1 MKNLIPKPFGKKR
14 MAMAICSAILVSTA
28 LGILIY
34 QGTKD
39 TVTIMLDGKK
49 EVVRTHAATVNDMLE
64 DLEIKVQAADYVH
77 PSRATKVDD
86 DLEVVWK
93 PAQKIVMVQDG
104 KKKEV
109 WSTAD
114 TVDEL
119 LKDQNLS
126 VKEQDKITPSKSTKL
141 KANMEVAI
149 DKAFSLKLVVGGDE
163 KQVWSTSTTV
173 ADFLKQQ
180 GVKLNDLDR
189 VEPELTE
196 KVKAENT
203 VNVVRIEKVTDV
215 VEEPVDFAVITKKDD
230 SLSKGKEKIVKEGKD
245 GLISKKY
252 EVVKENGKEVKR
264 ELLSEKVVNKKQDK
278 VVTVGTRTTVAQ
290 ASRGVTNVS
299 SSSGKEIYVSST
311 AYTASCKGCSGVT
324 STGVDLKSNP
334 GAKIIAVDP
343 SVIPMGSKVY
353 VEGYGYAVAADKGGA
368 IKGNRIDVFFSSK
381 NDAYR
386 WGVKRVKIRVLD

>member
-1 MKNLIPKPFGKKR
+1 
-14 MAMAICSAILVSTA
+14 MAIAICSAILVSTA

-64 DLEIKVQAADYVH
+64 DLEITVQAADYVH

-86 DLEVVWK
+86 DLEVVWE

-104 KKKEV
+104 KTEEV

-119 LKDQNLS
+119 LKDQDLS
-126 VKEQDKITPSKSTKL
+126 VKEQDKITPSKNTKL

-196 KVKAENT
+196 KVEAENT

-353 VEGYGYAVAADKGGA
+353 VDGYGYAVAADKGGA

-386 WGVKRVKIRVLD
+386 WGVKRVKVRVLD

>member
-1 MKNLIPKPFGKKR
+1 
-14 MAMAICSAILVSTA
+14 MAIAICSAILVSTA
-28 LGILIY
+28 LGILIH
-34 QGTKD
+34 QGTKN

-49 EVVRTHAATVNDMLE
+49 EVVRTHAATVNDMLK
-64 DLEIKVQAADYVH
+64 DLEISVQAADYVH
-77 PSRATKVDD
+77 PSGDSKVEDN
-86 DLEVVWK
+86 LEVVWK
-93 PAQKIVMVQDG
+93 PAQKITLVQDEETE
-104 KKKEV
+104 EV

-114 TVDEL
+114 TVEEFL
-119 LKDQNLS
+119 
-126 VKEQDKITPSKSTKL
+126 KEQDLEVNEKDKITPSKNTKME
-141 KANMEVAI
+141 ANMEVAI
-149 DKAFSLKLVVGGDE
+149 DKAFSLKLVVGGNE

-189 VEPELTE
+189 VEPGLVE
-196 KVKAENT
+196 KVEAKNT
-203 VNVVRIEKVTDV
+203 VNVIRIEKVTDV

-230 SLSKGKEKIVKEGKD
+230 SLSKGKENIVKEGKD

-252 EVVKENGKEVKR
+252 EVIKENGKEVKR
-264 ELLSEKVVNKKQDK
+264 KLLSEKVVNKKQDK
-278 VVTVGTRTTVAQ
+278 VITVGTKTTVAQ
-290 ASRGVTNVS
+290 ASRGASNVNS
-299 SSSGKEIYVSST
+299 TSGKEIYVSST

-386 WGVKRVKIRVLD
+386 WGVKKVKIRVLN

>member
-1 MKNLIPKPFGKKR
+1 
-14 MAMAICSAILVSTA
+14 MAIAICSAILVSTA

-64 DLEIKVQAADYVH
+64 DLEITVKAADYVH
-77 PSRATKVDD
+77 PSGATEVDD

-104 KKKEV
+104 KTKDV

-126 VKEQDKITPSKSTKL
+126 VKEQDKITPSKNTKL

-189 VEPELTE
+189 VEPGLTE
-196 KVKAENT
+196 KVEAENT

-245 GLISKKY
+245 GLISKEY
-252 EVVKENGKEVKR
+252 EVIKENGKEVKR

-343 SVIPMGSKVY
+343 NVIPMGSKVY
-353 VEGYGYAVAADKGGA
+353 VDGYGYAVAADKGGA

-386 WGVKRVKIRVLD
+386 WGVKRVKVRVLD

>member
-1 MKNLIPKPFGKKR
+1 MKNLIPKLGKKR
-14 MAMAICSAILVSTA
+14 MAIAICSAILVSTA
-28 LGILIY
+28 LGILIH
-34 QGTKD
+34 QGTKH

-49 EVVRTHAATVNDMLE
+49 EVVRTHAATVNDMLK
-64 DLEIKVQAADYVH
+64 DLEITVQAADYVH
-77 PSRATKVDD
+77 PSGDSKVEDN
-86 DLEVVWK
+86 LEVVWK
-93 PAQKIVMVQDG
+93 PAQKITLVQDEETE
-104 KKKEV
+104 EV

-114 TVDEL
+114 TVEEFL
-119 LKDQNLS
+119 
-126 VKEQDKITPSKSTKL
+126 KEQDLEVNEKDKITPSKNTKME
-141 KANMEVAI
+141 ANMEVAI
-149 DKAFSLKLVVGGDE
+149 DKAFSLKLVVGGNE

-189 VEPELTE
+189 VEPGLVE
-196 KVKAENT
+196 KVEAKNT
-203 VNVVRIEKVTDV
+203 VNVIRIEKVTDV

-230 SLSKGKEKIVKEGKD
+230 SLSKGKENIVKEGKD

-252 EVVKENGKEVKR
+252 EVIKENGKEVKR
-264 ELLSEKVVNKKQDK
+264 KLLSEKVVNKKQDK
-278 VVTVGTRTTVAQ
+278 VITVGTKTTVAQ
-290 ASRGVTNVS
+290 ASRGVSNVNS
-299 SSSGKEIYVSST
+299 TSGKEIYVSST

-334 GAKIIAVDP
+334 DAKIIAVDP

-386 WGVKRVKIRVLD
+386 WGVKKVKIRVLD

>member
-1 MKNLIPKPFGKKR
+1 
-14 MAMAICSAILVSTA
+14 MAIAICSAILVSTA

-49 EVVRTHAATVNDMLE
+49 EVVRTHAATVNDMLK
-64 DLEIKVQAADYVH
+64 DLEITVKAADYVH

-93 PAQKIVMVQDG
+93 PAQKIVMAQDG
-104 KKKEV
+104 KTKDV

-126 VKEQDKITPSKSTKL
+126 VKEQDKITPSKNTKL

-163 KQVWSTSTTV
+163 KKVWSTSTTV

-196 KVKAENT
+196 KVEAENT

-245 GLISKKY
+245 GLISKEY
-252 EVVKENGKEVKR
+252 EVIKENDKEVKR

-278 VVTVGTRTTVAQ
+278 VVTVGTRTMVAQ

-343 SVIPMGSKVY
+343 NVIPLGSKVY
-353 VEGYGYAVAADKGGA
+353 VDGYGYAVAADKGGA

>member
-1 MKNLIPKPFGKKR
+1 

-64 DLEIKVQAADYVH
+64 DLEITVQAADYVH

-104 KKKEV
+104 ETEEV
-109 WSTAD
+109 WSTAE

-119 LKDQNLS
+119 LKDQDLS
-126 VKEQDKITPSKSTKL
+126 VKEQDKITPSKNTKL

-149 DKAFSLKLVVGGDE
+149 DKAFALKLVVGGDE

-189 VEPELTE
+189 VEPKLTE
-196 KVKAENT
+196 KVEAENT

-278 VVTVGTRTTVAQ
+278 VVTVGTRATVAQ

-343 SVIPMGSKVY
+343 SVIPLGSKVY

-386 WGVKRVKIRVLD
+386 WGVKRVKVRVLD

>member
-1 MKNLIPKPFGKKR
+1 MKNLIPKLGKKR
-14 MAMAICSAILVSTA
+14 MVIAICSAILVSTA
-28 LGILIY
+28 LGILIH
-34 QGTKD
+34 QGTKH

-49 EVVRTHAATVNDMLE
+49 EVVRTHAATVNDMLK
-64 DLEIKVQAADYVH
+64 DLEITVQAADYVH
-77 PSRATKVDD
+77 PSGDSKVEDN
-86 DLEVVWK
+86 LEVVWK
-93 PAQKIVMVQDG
+93 PAQKITLVQDEETE
-104 KKKEV
+104 EV

-114 TVDEL
+114 TVEEFL
-119 LKDQNLS
+119 
-126 VKEQDKITPSKSTKL
+126 KEQDLEVNEKDKITPSKNTKME
-141 KANMEVAI
+141 ANMEVAI
-149 DKAFSLKLVVGGDE
+149 DKAFSLKLVVGGNE

-189 VEPELTE
+189 VEPGLVE
-196 KVKAENT
+196 KVEAKNT
-203 VNVVRIEKVTDV
+203 VNVIRIEKVTDV

-230 SLSKGKEKIVKEGKD
+230 SLLKGKENIVKEGKD

-252 EVVKENGKEVKR
+252 EVIKENGKEVKR
-264 ELLSEKVVNKKQDK
+264 KLLSEKVVNKKQDK
-278 VVTVGTRTTVAQ
+278 VITVGTKTTVAQ
-290 ASRGVTNVS
+290 ASRGASNVNS
-299 SSSGKEIYVSST
+299 TSGKEIYVSST

-334 GAKIIAVDP
+334 DAKIIAVDP

-386 WGVKRVKIRVLD
+386 WGVKKVKIRVLN

>member
-1 MKNLIPKPFGKKR
+1 
-14 MAMAICSAILVSTA
+14 MAIAICSAILVSTA

-39 TVTIMLDGKK
+39 TVTITLDGKK

-64 DLEIKVQAADYVH
+64 DLEITVQAADYVN

-93 PAQKIVMVQDG
+93 PAQKIVMIQDG
-104 KKKEV
+104 KRKEV

-114 TVDEL
+114 TVNEL
-119 LKDQNLS
+119 LKDQDLS

-149 DKAFSLKLVVGGDE
+149 DKAFSLKLVVGGNE

-189 VEPELTE
+189 VEPKLTQ
-196 KVKAENT
+196 KVEAENT

-245 GLISKKY
+245 GLVSKKY
-252 EVVKENGKEVKR
+252 EVIKENGKEVNR
-264 ELLSEKVVNKKQDK
+264 ELLSERVVNKKQDK

-343 SVIPMGSKVY
+343 NVIPMGSKVY

>member
-1 MKNLIPKPFGKKR
+1 
-14 MAMAICSAILVSTA
+14 MAIAICSAILVSTA

-64 DLEIKVQAADYVH
+64 DLEITVQAADYVH

-104 KKKEV
+104 KTEEV
-109 WSTAD
+109 WSTAE

-119 LKDQNLS
+119 LKDQDLS
-126 VKEQDKITPSKSTKL
+126 VKEQDKITPSKNTKL

-196 KVKAENT
+196 KVEAENT

-386 WGVKRVKIRVLD
+386 WGVKRVKVRVLD

>member
-1 MKNLIPKPFGKKR
+1 MVI
-14 MAMAICSAILVSTA
+14 AICSAILVSTA
-28 LGILIY
+28 LGILIH
-34 QGTKD
+34 QGTKH

-49 EVVRTHAATVNDMLE
+49 EVVRTHAATVNDMLK
-64 DLEIKVQAADYVH
+64 DLEITVQAADYVH
-77 PSRATKVDD
+77 PSGDSKVEDN
-86 DLEVVWK
+86 LEVVWK
-93 PAQKIVMVQDG
+93 PAQKITLVQDEETE
-104 KKKEV
+104 EV

-114 TVDEL
+114 TVEEFL
-119 LKDQNLS
+119 
-126 VKEQDKITPSKSTKL
+126 KEQDLEVNEKDKITPSKNTKME
-141 KANMEVAI
+141 ANMEVAI
-149 DKAFSLKLVVGGDE
+149 DKAFSLKLVVGGNE

-189 VEPELTE
+189 VEPGLVE
-196 KVKAENT
+196 KVEAKNT
-203 VNVVRIEKVTDV
+203 VNVIRIEKVTDV

-230 SLSKGKEKIVKEGKD
+230 SLSKGKENIVKEGKD
-245 GLISKKY
+245 GLISKEY
-252 EVVKENGKEVKR
+252 EVIKENGKEVKR
-264 ELLSEKVVNKKQDK
+264 KLLSEKVVNKKQDK
-278 VVTVGTRTTVAQ
+278 VITVGTKTTVAQ
-290 ASRGVTNVS
+290 ASRGASNVNS
-299 SSSGKEIYVSST
+299 TSGKEIYVSST

-334 GAKIIAVDP
+334 DAKIIAVDP

-386 WGVKRVKIRVLD
+386 WGVKKVKIRVLN

>member
-1 MKNLIPKPFGKKR
+1 MKNLIPKLGKKR
-14 MAMAICSAILVSTA
+14 MVIAICSAILVSTA
-28 LGILIY
+28 LGILIH
-34 QGTKD
+34 QGTKH

-49 EVVRTHAATVNDMLE
+49 EVVRTHAATVNDMLK
-64 DLEIKVQAADYVH
+64 DLEITVQAADYVH
-77 PSRATKVDD
+77 PSGDSKVEDN
-86 DLEVVWK
+86 LEVVWK
-93 PAQKIVMVQDG
+93 PAQKITLVQDEETE
-104 KKKEV
+104 EV

-114 TVDEL
+114 TVEEFL
-119 LKDQNLS
+119 
-126 VKEQDKITPSKSTKL
+126 KEQDLEVNEKDKITPSKNTKME
-141 KANMEVAI
+141 ANMEVAI
-149 DKAFSLKLVVGGDE
+149 DKAFSLKLVVGGNE

-189 VEPELTE
+189 VEPGLVE
-196 KVKAENT
+196 KVEAKNT
-203 VNVVRIEKVTDV
+203 VNVIRIEKVTDV

-230 SLSKGKEKIVKEGKD
+230 SLSKGKENIVKEGKD

-252 EVVKENGKEVKR
+252 EVIKENGKEVKR
-264 ELLSEKVVNKKQDK
+264 KLLSEKVVNKKQDK
-278 VVTVGTRTTVAQ
+278 VITVGTKTTVAQ
-290 ASRGVTNVS
+290 ASRGASNVNS
-299 SSSGKEIYVSST
+299 TSGKEIYVSST

-334 GAKIIAVDP
+334 DAKIIAVDP

-386 WGVKRVKIRVLD
+386 WGVKKVKIRVLN

>member
-1 MKNLIPKPFGKKR
+1 
-14 MAMAICSAILVSTA
+14 MAIAIFSAILVSTA

-64 DLEIKVQAADYVH
+64 DLEITVKAADYVH
-77 PSRATKVDD
+77 PSRTTKVDD

-104 KKKEV
+104 KTKDV

-126 VKEQDKITPSKSTKL
+126 VKEQDKITPSKNTKL

-196 KVKAENT
+196 KVEAENT

-230 SLSKGKEKIVKEGKD
+230 SLSKGKEKIVTEGKD
-245 GLISKKY
+245 GLISKEY
-252 EVVKENGKEVKR
+252 EVIKENGKEVKR

-343 SVIPMGSKVY
+343 NVIPMGSKVY
-353 VEGYGYAVAADKGGA
+353 VDGYGYAVAADKGGA

>member
-1 MKNLIPKPFGKKR
+1 
-14 MAMAICSAILVSTA
+14 MAIAICSAILVSTA

-64 DLEIKVQAADYVH
+64 DLEITVKAADYVH
-77 PSRATKVDD
+77 PSRATEVDD

-104 KKKEV
+104 KTKDV

-126 VKEQDKITPSKSTKL
+126 VKEQDKITPSKNTKL

-196 KVKAENT
+196 KVEAENT

-245 GLISKKY
+245 GLISKEY
-252 EVVKENGKEVKR
+252 EVIKENGKEVKR

-343 SVIPMGSKVY
+343 NVIPMGSKVY
-353 VEGYGYAVAADKGGA
+353 VDGYGYAVAADKGGA

-386 WGVKRVKIRVLD
+386 WGVKRVKVRVLD

>member
-1 MKNLIPKPFGKKR
+1 
-14 MAMAICSAILVSTA
+14 MAIAIFSAILVSTA

-64 DLEIKVQAADYVH
+64 DLEITVKAADYVH
-77 PSRATKVDD
+77 PSRATKVED

-104 KKKEV
+104 KTKDV

-126 VKEQDKITPSKSTKL
+126 VKEQDKITPSKNTKL

-196 KVKAENT
+196 KVEAENT

-230 SLSKGKEKIVKEGKD
+230 SLSKGKEKIVTEGKD
-245 GLISKKY
+245 GLISKEY
-252 EVVKENGKEVKR
+252 EVIKENGKEVKR

-343 SVIPMGSKVY
+343 NVIPMGSKVY
-353 VEGYGYAVAADKGGA
+353 VDGYGYAVAADKGGA

>member
-1 MKNLIPKPFGKKR
+1 
-14 MAMAICSAILVSTA
+14 MAICSAILVSTA

-49 EVVRTHAATVNDMLE
+49 EVVRTHAATVKDMLE
-64 DLEIKVQAADYVH
+64 DLEITVQAADYVH

-104 KKKEV
+104 ESEEV
-109 WSTAD
+109 WSTAE

-119 LKDQNLS
+119 LKDQDLS
-126 VKEQDKITPSKSTKL
+126 VKEQDKITPSKNTKL

-149 DKAFSLKLVVGGDE
+149 DKAFALKLVVGGDE

-189 VEPELTE
+189 VEPKLTE
-196 KVKAENT
+196 KVEAENT

-278 VVTVGTRTTVAQ
+278 VVTVGTRATVAQ

-343 SVIPMGSKVY
+343 SVIPLGSKVY

-386 WGVKRVKIRVLD
+386 WGVKRVKVRVLD

>member
-1 MKNLIPKPFGKKR
+1 
-14 MAMAICSAILVSTA
+14 MAICSAILVSTA

-64 DLEIKVQAADYVH
+64 DLEITVQAADYVH

-104 KKKEV
+104 KRKEV

-119 LKDQNLS
+119 LKDQDLS
-126 VKEQDKITPSKSTKL
+126 LKEQDKITPSKSTKL

-196 KVKAENT
+196 KVEAENT

-245 GLISKKY
+245 GLVSKKY
-252 EVVKENGKEVKR
+252 EVIKENGKEVKR

-343 SVIPMGSKVY
+343 NVIPMGSKVY

>member
-1 MKNLIPKPFGKKR
+1 
-14 MAMAICSAILVSTA
+14 MAIAICSAILVSTA
-28 LGILIY
+28 LGILIH
-34 QGTKD
+34 QGTKH

-49 EVVRTHAATVNDMLE
+49 EVVRTHAATVNDMLK
-64 DLEIKVQAADYVH
+64 DLEITVKAADYVH
-77 PSRATKVDD
+77 PSRDTAVDD

-93 PAQKIVMVQDG
+93 PAQKIVLVQDG
-104 KKKEV
+104 KAKKV

-119 LKDQNLS
+119 LKEQDLS
-126 VKEQDKITPSKSTKL
+126 VKEQDKITPSKNTKL
-141 KANMEVAI
+141 NANMEVSI
-149 DKAFSLKLVVGGDE
+149 DKAFSLKLVVAGDE
-163 KQVWSTSTTV
+163 KKVWSTSTTV

-189 VEPELTE
+189 VEPELAE
-196 KVKAENT
+196 KVEAENT
-203 VNVVRIEKVTDV
+203 VNVIRIEKVTDV

-245 GLISKKY
+245 GLISKEY
-252 EVVKENGKEVKR
+252 EVIKENGKEVKR

-278 VVTVGTRTTVAQ
+278 VVTVGTKTTVAQ

-299 SSSGKEIYVSST
+299 STSGKEIYVSST

-324 STGVDLKSNP
+324 STGVDLKSSP

-386 WGVKRVKIRVLD
+386 WGAKKVKIRVLD

>member
-1 MKNLIPKPFGKKR
+1 MQCDSCL
-14 MAMAICSAILVSTA
+14 
-28 LGILIY
+28 Y
-34 QGTKD
+34 GTGNTNPSRNKAYCYNNA
-39 TVTIMLDGKK
+39 GRKK
-49 EVVRTHAATVNDMLE
+49 EVVRTHAATVNDMLK
-64 DLEIKVQAADYVH
+64 DLEITVQAADYVH
-77 PSRATKVDD
+77 PSGDSKVEDN
-86 DLEVVWK
+86 LEVVWK
-93 PAQKIVMVQDG
+93 PAQKITLVQDEETE
-104 KKKEV
+104 EV

-114 TVDEL
+114 TVEEFL
-119 LKDQNLS
+119 
-126 VKEQDKITPSKSTKL
+126 KEQDLEVNEKDKITPSKNTKME
-141 KANMEVAI
+141 ANMEVAI
-149 DKAFSLKLVVGGDE
+149 DKAFSLKLVVGGNE

-189 VEPELTE
+189 VEPGLVE
-196 KVKAENT
+196 KVEAKNT
-203 VNVVRIEKVTDV
+203 VNVIRIEKVTDV

-230 SLSKGKEKIVKEGKD
+230 SLSKGKENIVKEGKD

-264 ELLSEKVVNKKQDK
+264 KLLSEKVVNKKQDK
-278 VVTVGTRTTVAQ
+278 VITVGTKTTVAQ
-290 ASRGVTNVS
+290 ASRGASNVNS
-299 SSSGKEIYVSST
+299 TSGKEIYVSST

-334 GAKIIAVDP
+334 DAKIIAVDP

-386 WGVKRVKIRVLD
+386 WGVKKVKIRVLN

>member
-1 MKNLIPKPFGKKR
+1 
-14 MAMAICSAILVSTA
+14 MAIAICSAILVSTA

-64 DLEIKVQAADYVH
+64 DLEITVQAADYVH

-104 KKKEV
+104 KTEEV
-109 WSTAD
+109 WSTAE
-114 TVDEL
+114 TVDDL
-119 LKDQNLS
+119 LKDQDLS
-126 VKEQDKITPSKSTKL
+126 VKEQDKITPSKNTKL

-149 DKAFSLKLVVGGDE
+149 DKAFSLKLVVGGNE

-196 KVKAENT
+196 KVEAENT

-264 ELLSEKVVNKKQDK
+264 ELLSERVVNKKQDK

-343 SVIPMGSKVY
+343 SVIPLGSKVY
-353 VEGYGYAVAADKGGA
+353 VDGYGYAVAADKGGA

-386 WGVKRVKIRVLD
+386 WGVKRVKVRVLD

>member
-1 MKNLIPKPFGKKR
+1 
-14 MAMAICSAILVSTA
+14 MAIAICSAILVSTA

-64 DLEIKVQAADYVH
+64 DLEITVKAADYVH
-77 PSRATKVDD
+77 PSRTTKVDD

-104 KKKEV
+104 KTKDV

-119 LKDQNLS
+119 LKDQNLR
-126 VKEQDKITPSKSTKL
+126 VKEQDKITPSKNTKL

-196 KVKAENT
+196 KVEAENT

-299 SSSGKEIYVSST
+299 STSGKEIYVSST

-343 SVIPMGSKVY
+343 NVIPMGSKVY
-353 VEGYGYAVAADKGGA
+353 VDGYGYAVAADKGGA

-386 WGVKRVKIRVLD
+386 WGVKRVKVRVLD

>member
-1 MKNLIPKPFGKKR
+1 
-14 MAMAICSAILVSTA
+14 MAIAICSAILVSTA

-64 DLEIKVQAADYVH
+64 DLEITVQAADYVH
-77 PSRATKVDD
+77 PSRSTKVDD

-93 PAQKIVMVQDG
+93 PAQKIIMVQDG

-114 TVDEL
+114 SVDEL

-126 VKEQDKITPSKSTKL
+126 VKEQDKITPSKNTKL

-196 KVKAENT
+196 KVEAENT

-230 SLSKGKEKIVKEGKD
+230 SLSKGKEKVVKEGKD
-245 GLISKKY
+245 GLVSKEY
-252 EVVKENGKEVKR
+252 EVIKENGKEVKR

-368 IKGNRIDVFFSSK
+368 IKGNKIDVFFSSK

>member
-1 MKNLIPKPFGKKR
+1 MKNLIPKLGKKR
-14 MAMAICSAILVSTA
+14 MVIAICSAILVSTA
-28 LGILIY
+28 LGILIH
-34 QGTKD
+34 QGTKH

-49 EVVRTHAATVNDMLE
+49 EVVRTHAATVNDMLK
-64 DLEIKVQAADYVH
+64 DLEITVQPADYVH
-77 PSRATKVDD
+77 PSGNSKVEDN
-86 DLEVVWK
+86 LEVVWK
-93 PAQKIVMVQDG
+93 PAQKITLVQDEETE
-104 KKKEV
+104 EV

-114 TVDEL
+114 TVEEFL
-119 LKDQNLS
+119 
-126 VKEQDKITPSKSTKL
+126 KEQDLEVNEKDKITPSKNTKME
-141 KANMEVAI
+141 ANMEVAI
-149 DKAFSLKLVVGGDE
+149 DKAFSLKLVVGGNE

-189 VEPELTE
+189 VEPGLVE
-196 KVKAENT
+196 KVEAKNT
-203 VNVVRIEKVTDV
+203 VNVIRIEKVTDV

-230 SLSKGKEKIVKEGKD
+230 SLSKGKENIVKEGKD

-252 EVVKENGKEVKR
+252 EVIKENGKEVKR
-264 ELLSEKVVNKKQDK
+264 KLLSEKVVNKKQDK
-278 VVTVGTRTTVAQ
+278 VITVGTKTTVAQ
-290 ASRGVTNVS
+290 ASRGASNVNS
-299 SSSGKEIYVSST
+299 TSGKEIYVSST

-334 GAKIIAVDP
+334 DAKIIAVDP

-368 IKGNRIDVFFSSK
+368 IRGNRIDVFFSSK

-386 WGVKRVKIRVLD
+386 WGVKKVKIRVLN

>member
-1 MKNLIPKPFGKKR
+1 
-14 MAMAICSAILVSTA
+14 MAIAIFSAILVSTA

-64 DLEIKVQAADYVH
+64 DLEITVKAADYVH
-77 PSRATKVDD
+77 PSRTTKVDD

-104 KKKEV
+104 KTKDV

-126 VKEQDKITPSKSTKL
+126 VKEQDKITPSKNTKL

-163 KQVWSTSTTV
+163 KQVWSTSATV

-196 KVKAENT
+196 KVEAENT

-230 SLSKGKEKIVKEGKD
+230 SLSKGKEKIVTEGKD
-245 GLISKKY
+245 GLISKEY
-252 EVVKENGKEVKR
+252 EVIKENGKEVKR

-343 SVIPMGSKVY
+343 NVIPMGSKVY
-353 VEGYGYAVAADKGGA
+353 VDGYGYAVAADKGGA

>member
-1 MKNLIPKPFGKKR
+1 
-14 MAMAICSAILVSTA
+14 MAIAICSAILVSTA

-34 QGTKD
+34 QGTKH

-49 EVVRTHAATVNDMLE
+49 EVVRTHAATVNDMLK
-64 DLEIKVQAADYVH
+64 DLEITVKAADYVH
-77 PSRATKVDD
+77 PSRDTAVDD

-93 PAQKIVMVQDG
+93 PAQKIVLVQDG
-104 KKKEV
+104 KAEKV

-119 LKDQNLS
+119 LKEQDLS
-126 VKEQDKITPSKSTKL
+126 VKEQDKITPSKNTKL
-141 KANMEVAI
+141 NANMEVSI
-149 DKAFSLKLVVGGDE
+149 DKAFSLKLVVAGDE
-163 KQVWSTSTTV
+163 KKVWSTSTTV

-189 VEPELTE
+189 VEPELAE
-196 KVKAENT
+196 KVEAENT
-203 VNVVRIEKVTDV
+203 VNVIRIEKVTDV

-245 GLISKKY
+245 GLISKEY
-252 EVVKENGKEVKR
+252 EVIKENGKEVKR

-278 VVTVGTRTTVAQ
+278 VVTVGTKTTVAQ
-290 ASRGVTNVS
+290 ASRGLTNVS
-299 SSSGKEIYVSST
+299 STSGKEIYVSST

-324 STGVDLKSNP
+324 STGIDLKSSP

-381 NDAYR
+381 SDAYR
-386 WGVKRVKIRVLD
+386 WGAKKVKIRVLD

>member
-1 MKNLIPKPFGKKR
+1 
-14 MAMAICSAILVSTA
+14 MAIAICSAILVSTA

-64 DLEIKVQAADYVH
+64 DLEITVQAADYVH

-104 KKKEV
+104 KTEEV
-109 WSTAD
+109 WSTAE

-119 LKDQNLS
+119 LKDQDLS
-126 VKEQDKITPSKSTKL
+126 VKEQDKITPSKNTKL

-196 KVKAENT
+196 KVEAENT

-343 SVIPMGSKVY
+343 SVIPLGSKVY

-368 IKGNRIDVFFSSK
+368 IKGNKIDVFFSSK

-386 WGVKRVKIRVLD
+386 WGVKRVKVRVLD

>member
-1 MKNLIPKPFGKKR
+1 
-14 MAMAICSAILVSTA
+14 MAIAICSAILVSTA
-28 LGILIY
+28 LGILIH
-34 QGTKD
+34 QGTKH

-49 EVVRTHAATVNDMLE
+49 EVVRTHAATVNDMLK
-64 DLEIKVQAADYVH
+64 DLEITVQAADYVH
-77 PSRATKVDD
+77 PSGDSKVEDN
-86 DLEVVWK
+86 LEVVWK
-93 PAQKIVMVQDG
+93 PAQKITLVQDEETE
-104 KKKEV
+104 EV

-114 TVDEL
+114 TVEEFL
-119 LKDQNLS
+119 
-126 VKEQDKITPSKSTKL
+126 KEQDLEVNEKDKITPSKNTKL
-141 KANMEVAI
+141 EANMEVAI
-149 DKAFSLKLVVGGDE
+149 DKAFSLNLVVGGNE
-163 KQVWSTSTTV
+163 KQVWSTSATV

-189 VEPELTE
+189 VEPGLVE
-196 KVKAENT
+196 KVEAKNT
-203 VNVVRIEKVTDV
+203 VNVIRIEKVTDV

-230 SLSKGKEKIVKEGKD
+230 SLSKGKENIVKEGKD

-264 ELLSEKVVNKKQDK
+264 KLLSEKVVNKKQDK
-278 VVTVGTRTTVAQ
+278 VITVGTKTTVAQ
-290 ASRGVTNVS
+290 ASRGVSNVNS
-299 SSSGKEIYVSST
+299 TSGKEIYVSST

-386 WGVKRVKIRVLD
+386 WGVKKVKIRVLN

>member
-1 MKNLIPKPFGKKR
+1 
-14 MAMAICSAILVSTA
+14 MAIAICSAILVSTA

-64 DLEIKVQAADYVH
+64 DLEITVQAADYVH
-77 PSRATKVDD
+77 PSRATKVDN

-104 KKKEV
+104 KTEDV

-119 LKDQNLS
+119 LKDQDLS
-126 VKEQDKITPSKSTKL
+126 VKEQDKITPSKNTKL

-196 KVKAENT
+196 KVEAENT

-343 SVIPMGSKVY
+343 SVIPLGSKVY

-386 WGVKRVKIRVLD
+386 WGVKRVKVRVLD

>member
-1 MKNLIPKPFGKKR
+1 
-14 MAMAICSAILVSTA
+14 MAIAICSAILVSTA

-34 QGTKD
+34 QGTKH

-49 EVVRTHAATVNDMLE
+49 EVVRTHAATVNDMLK
-64 DLEIKVQAADYVH
+64 DLEITVKAADYVH
-77 PSRATKVDD
+77 PSRDTAVDD

-93 PAQKIVMVQDG
+93 PAQKIVLVQDG
-104 KKKEV
+104 KAEKV

-119 LKDQNLS
+119 LKEQDLS
-126 VKEQDKITPSKSTKL
+126 VKEQDKITPSKNTKL
-141 KANMEVAI
+141 NANMEVSI
-149 DKAFSLKLVVGGDE
+149 DKAFSLKLVVAGDE
-163 KQVWSTSTTV
+163 KKVWSTSTTV

-189 VEPELTE
+189 VEPELAK
-196 KVKAENT
+196 KVEAENT
-203 VNVVRIEKVTDV
+203 VNVIRIEKVTDV

-245 GLISKKY
+245 GLISKEYK
-252 EVVKENGKEVKR
+252 VIKENGKEVKR

-278 VVTVGTRTTVAQ
+278 VVTVGTKTTVAQ

-299 SSSGKEIYVSST
+299 STSGKEIYVSST

-324 STGVDLKSNP
+324 STGVDLKSSP

-381 NDAYR
+381 SDAYR
-386 WGVKRVKIRVLD
+386 WGAKKVKIRVLD

>member
-1 MKNLIPKPFGKKR
+1 
-14 MAMAICSAILVSTA
+14 
-28 LGILIY
+28 
-34 QGTKD
+34 
-39 TVTIMLDGKK
+39 
-49 EVVRTHAATVNDMLE
+49 
-64 DLEIKVQAADYVH
+64 
-77 PSRATKVDD
+77 
-86 DLEVVWK
+86 
-93 PAQKIVMVQDG
+93 
-104 KKKEV
+104 
-109 WSTAD
+109 
-114 TVDEL
+114 
-119 LKDQNLS
+119 

-245 GLISKKY
+245 GLVSKKY

-278 VVTVGTRTTVAQ
+278 VITVGTRTTVAQ

>member
-1 MKNLIPKPFGKKR
+1 MKNLIPKLGKKR
-14 MAMAICSAILVSTA
+14 MAIAICSAILVSTA
-28 LGILIY
+28 LGILIH
-34 QGTKD
+34 QGTKH

-49 EVVRTHAATVNDMLE
+49 EVVRTHAATVNDMLK
-64 DLEIKVQAADYVH
+64 DLEITVQAADYVH
-77 PSRATKVDD
+77 PSGDSKVEDN
-86 DLEVVWK
+86 LEVVWK
-93 PAQKIVMVQDG
+93 PAQKITLVQDEETE
-104 KKKEV
+104 EV

-114 TVDEL
+114 TVEEFL
-119 LKDQNLS
+119 
-126 VKEQDKITPSKSTKL
+126 KEQDLEVNEKDKITPSKNTKME
-141 KANMEVAI
+141 ANMEVAI
-149 DKAFSLKLVVGGDE
+149 DKAFSLKLVVGGNE

-189 VEPELTE
+189 VEPGLVE
-196 KVKAENT
+196 KVEAKNK
-203 VNVVRIEKVTDV
+203 VNVIRIEKVTDV

-230 SLSKGKEKIVKEGKD
+230 SLSKGKENIVKEGKD

-264 ELLSEKVVNKKQDK
+264 KLLSEKVVNKKQDK
-278 VVTVGTRTTVAQ
+278 VITVGTKTTVAQ
-290 ASRGVTNVS
+290 ASRGASNVNS
-299 SSSGKEIYVSST
+299 TSGKEIYVSST

-334 GAKIIAVDP
+334 DAKIIAVDP

-386 WGVKRVKIRVLD
+386 WGVKKVKIRVLN

>member
-1 MKNLIPKPFGKKR
+1 

-64 DLEIKVQAADYVH
+64 DLEITVQAADYVH

-104 KKKEV
+104 KRKEV

-119 LKDQNLS
+119 LKDQDLS
-126 VKEQDKITPSKSTKL
+126 LKEQDKITPSKSTKL

-196 KVKAENT
+196 KVEAENT

-245 GLISKKY
+245 GLVSKKY
-252 EVVKENGKEVKR
+252 EVIKENGKEVKR

-343 SVIPMGSKVY
+343 NVIPMGSKVY

>member
-1 MKNLIPKPFGKKR
+1 
-14 MAMAICSAILVSTA
+14 MAICSAILVSTA

-180 GVKLNDLDR
+180 GVKLNGLDR

-245 GLISKKY
+245 GLVSKKY

>member
-1 MKNLIPKPFGKKR
+1 MKNLIPKLGKKR
-14 MAMAICSAILVSTA
+14 MVIAICSAILVSTA
-28 LGILIY
+28 LGILIH
-34 QGTKD
+34 QGTKH

-49 EVVRTHAATVNDMLE
+49 EVVRTHAATVNDMLK
-64 DLEIKVQAADYVH
+64 DLEITVQPADYVH
-77 PSRATKVDD
+77 PSGDSKVEDN
-86 DLEVVWK
+86 LEVVWK
-93 PAQKIVMVQDG
+93 PAQKITLVQDEETE
-104 KKKEV
+104 EV

-114 TVDEL
+114 TVEEFL
-119 LKDQNLS
+119 
-126 VKEQDKITPSKSTKL
+126 KEQDLEVNEKDKITPSKNTKME
-141 KANMEVAI
+141 ANMEVAI
-149 DKAFSLKLVVGGDE
+149 DKAFSLKLVVGGNE

-189 VEPELTE
+189 VEPGLVE
-196 KVKAENT
+196 KVEAKNT
-203 VNVVRIEKVTDV
+203 VNVIRIEKVTDV

-230 SLSKGKEKIVKEGKD
+230 SLSKGKENIVKEGKD

-252 EVVKENGKEVKR
+252 EVIKENGKEVKR
-264 ELLSEKVVNKKQDK
+264 KLLSEKVVNKKQDK
-278 VVTVGTRTTVAQ
+278 VITVGTKTTVAQ
-290 ASRGVTNVS
+290 ASRGASNVNS
-299 SSSGKEIYVSST
+299 TSGKEIYVSST

-334 GAKIIAVDP
+334 DAKIIAVDP

-368 IKGNRIDVFFSSK
+368 IRGNRIDVFFSSK

-386 WGVKRVKIRVLD
+386 WGVKKVKIRVLN

>member
-1 MKNLIPKPFGKKR
+1 MKNLIPKPLGKKR
-14 MAMAICSAILVSTA
+14 MAIVICSAILVSAA
-28 LGILIY
+28 LGLLIH
-34 QGTKD
+34 QGTKH
-39 TVTIMLDGKK
+39 TVTIMVDGKK
-49 EVVRTHAATVNDMLE
+49 EVVRTHAATVNDMLK
-64 DLEIKVQAADYVH
+64 DLEITVQAADYVH
-77 PSRATKVDD
+77 PSRDSMVDD
-86 DLEVVWK
+86 NLEVVYK
-93 PAQKIVMVQDG
+93 PAQKIVINQDG
-104 KKKEV
+104 KTEEV

-114 TVDEL
+114 TVDEFL
-119 LKDQNLS
+119 LEQDLD
-126 VKEQDKITPSKSTKL
+126 VKEQDKITPSNDTKL
-141 KANMEVAI
+141 KENMEVAI

-189 VEPELTE
+189 VEPELAE
-196 KVKAENT
+196 KVEARNT
-203 VNVVRIEKVTDV
+203 VNVIRIEKVTDV

-230 SLSKGKEKIVKEGKD
+230 SLSKGKEKVVTEGKD

-252 EVVKENGKEVKR
+252 EVMKENGKEVKR
-264 ELLSEKVVNKKQDK
+264 DLLSEKVVNKKQDK
-278 VVTVGTRTTVAQ
+278 VVTVGTKTTVAQ

-299 SSSGKEIYVSST
+299 STSGKEIYVAST

-343 SVIPMGSKVY
+343 SVIPLGSKVY

-386 WGVKRVKIRVLD
+386 WGVKNVKVRVLD